1 MVERFAKER
10 ARETKG
16 NKFQLG
22 DDEDGDDLLT
32 HGGKALR
39 LVLLLF
45 FVVSVMSILSSQGL
59 QLIVVN
65 KLTHF

>member
-16 NKFQLG
+16 SKFHLG
-22 DDEDGDDLLT
+22 DDDENGDDLLT

-39 LVLLLF
+39 FGRLSCVA
-45 FVVSVMSILSSQGL
+45 IL
-59 QLIVVN
+59 
-65 KLTHF
+65 

>member
-32 HGGKALR
+32 HGGKAIR
-39 LVLLLF
+39 LGLLLF
-45 FVVSVMSILSSQGL
+45 VVLSIST
-59 QLIVVN
+59 V
-65 KLTHF
+65 F

>member
-32 HGGKALR
+32 HGGKAIR
-39 LVLLLF
+39 LGLLLF
-45 FVVSVMSILSSQGL
+45 VVVSICILTLVTNHLKVFS
-59 QLIVVN
+59 
-65 KLTHF
+65 

>member
-16 NKFQLG
+16 SKFQLG
-22 DDEDGDDLLT
+22 GEDEDGDDLLT

-39 LVLLLF
+39 LGLLFVLLSDKCWA
-45 FVVSVMSILSSQGL
+45 VQISIILES
-59 QLIVVN
+59 
-65 KLTHF
+65 

>member
-16 NKFQLG
+16 SKFHLG
-22 DDEDGDDLLT
+22 DDDEDGDDLLT

-39 LVLLLF
+39 
-45 FVVSVMSILSSQGL
+45 FVKLSFVTIFYDLDQESGSV
-59 QLIVVN
+59 
-65 KLTHF
+65 

>member
-16 NKFQLG
+16 KFQFGG
-22 DDEDGDDLLT
+22 DDEEGDDLLT

-39 LVLLLF
+39 Y
-45 FVVSVMSILSSQGL
+45 
-59 QLIVVN
+59 
-65 KLTHF
+65 